1 MLEALTFIHAQKICH
16 RDIKPENILY
26 DEANKSIKIIDF
38 GISKKL
44 MNRGRDT
51 DMLTITGT
59 LYYRAPEMFE
69 GGGYDEM
76 VDLWALGAT
85 IYRLMVGCTPFESAY
100 HNETI
105 ENIIKGEFAFPPETM
120 EKYSKSARNLVS
132 RLLKKRGERLT
143 AKEAL
148 MDIWLIDLYQS
159 ADELTK
165 SLTTNGKMLRIFG
178 HSFKIAP

>member
-1 MLEALTFIHAQKICH
+1 
-16 RDIKPENILY
+16 
-26 DEANKSIKIIDF
+26 
-38 GISKKL
+38 
-44 MNRGRDT
+44 
-51 DMLTITGT
+51 
-59 LYYRAPEMFE
+59 
-69 GGGYDEM
+69 M

-85 IYRLMVGCTPFESAY
+85 IYRLMVGYTPFESAY

-105 ENIIKGEFAFPPETM
+105 ENIIKGEFAFPAETM

-178 HSFKIAP
+178 HSFKLIP

>member
-1 MLEALTFIHAQKICH
+1 
-16 RDIKPENILY
+16 
-26 DEANKSIKIIDF
+26 
-38 GISKKL
+38 
-44 MNRGRDT
+44 
-51 DMLTITGT
+51 
-59 LYYRAPEMFE
+59 
-69 GGGYDEM
+69 M

-85 IYRLMVGCTPFESAY
+85 IYRLMVGYTPFESAY

-105 ENIIKGEFAFPPETM
+105 ENIIKGEFVFPAETM

-132 RLLKKRGERLT
+132 RLLKKRGDRLT

-178 HSFKIAP
+178 HSFRIVPETFQRSTTLQDNLKDMSPDSILNKIKLREMLVQQQDSEIYCEDEPRSL